1 MEKPSASSELLSHP
15 DKKLSQHL
23 IETAELVKIFL
34 DDLKSTNFPSYFPQ
48 LALVSALA
56 HDMGKATSFFQSY
69 LRESDD
75 KKKQILKNKPE
86 THHSLLSAIIAFYLA
101 ERLSDDILS
110 PFYSYLVVK
119 HHHSDLND
127 IRDDLLSSE
136 IEEQLIILNNQ
147 VKSIDESIFQSLYAE
162 IRCKY
167 PFLPDFTLK
176 DFSQWLPNFPSVIG
190 QLRRR
195 LRKEKLGLDG
205 YLLLNFLYSL
215 LIDADKSE
223 VVLREKGYFFRQNL
237 PYDAVETYK
246 KRQKWE
252 PLEIN
257 LLRESAYGEAV
268 RKDIDLNR
276 RIYLLNL
283 PTGMGKTLISLAVA
297 LRLREKMEKERS
309 IKPRII
315 YCAPFLSIIEQNFVV
330 IRDVLGKDESTI
342 LLKHH
347 HLSDLFYK
355 TREEIAEEE
364 KARILIE
371 GWNSEVIITTF
382 VQLFHTL
389 ISNRNS
395 SLRKFHRLANSIII
409 LDEVQSIPH
418 SYWKLVREVLL
429 YLAEKFNAYILL
441 STATA
446 PLIFERRE
454 TFPLVNSEQY
464 FPKLN
469 RIVLIPNI
477 KEKKTLNE
485 FVNGLSLKKENKYLF
500 IFNTISCA
508 REFCELL
515 MKKMKGKE
523 LTFLSTHIT
532 PKQREERI
540 MGIREGKYR
549 IVVSTQLVEAGV
561 DIDFDVVYRDFAPL
575 DCLIQSAGRCN
586 RNGRKKGVVFVVKLM
601 REDNKRT
608 YASYIYDS
616 VLLDA
621 TERIL
626 RDKEIIEE
634 SQFLNLIEE
643 YYKMTREILSSDK
656 AKELLSALMEGKYCG
671 SDEGPY
677 ICDFKL
683 IEEEMPKVDVFVE
696 IDREAQEIW
705 QRYCEIRE
713 LEDRWE
719 RMREFEKIKA
729 KFYSY
734 LISVPANSQN
744 IPPQVEGFYYINYA
758 DLSRYYDP
766 LYGFKC
772 ESELAIW

>member
-15 DKKLSQHL
+15 DKKLSHHL

-34 DDLKSTNFPSYFPQ
+34 DDIKPTNFPSYLPQ
-48 LALVSALA
+48 LAIISALA

-69 LRESDD
+69 LRESDE

-86 THHSLLSAIIAFYLA
+86 THHSLLSAIITFYLA
-101 ERLSDDILS
+101 EKLLDDIVP
-110 PFYSYLVVK
+110 PFYSYLAVK

-136 IEEQLIILNNQ
+136 IEDQLRILNNQ
-147 VKSIDESIFQSLYAE
+147 LESIDESLFQSLYAE
-162 IRCKY
+162 IRRKH
-167 PFLPDFTLK
+167 PFLPDFALK
-176 DFSQWLPNFPSVIG
+176 DFSQWLPNFPSVIT

-215 LIDADKSE
+215 LIDADKSG
-223 VVLREKGYFFRQNL
+223 VVLQEKGYFIRQNL
-237 PYDAVETYK
+237 SYDAVDAYK
-246 KRQKWE
+246 RRQKWE
-252 PLEIN
+252 ALEIN
-257 LLRESAYGEAV
+257 LLRENAYEEAV
-268 RKDIDLNR
+268 KKEIDLDR
-276 RIYLLNL
+276 HIYLLNL
-283 PTGMGKTLISLAVA
+283 PTGMGKTLTSFAFA
-297 LRLREKMEKERS
+297 LRLREKMEKERG

-315 YCAPFLSIIEQNFVV
+315 YCAPFLSIIEQNFAV
-330 IRDVLGKDESTI
+330 IGEVLRSDESTI

-371 GWNSEVIITTF
+371 GWNSEVIVTTF

-429 YLAEKFNAYILL
+429 YLAEKFDAYILL

-454 TFPLVNSEQY
+454 SLPLVNSEQY

-469 RIVLIPNI
+469 RIALIPDI
-477 KEKKTLNE
+477 KEKKVLSKFLNE
-485 FVNGLSLKKENKYLF
+485 LSIEKGNKYLF

-515 MKKMKGKE
+515 MKKVKRSE

-540 MGIREGKYR
+540 RGIREGKYR

-586 RNGRKKGVVFVVKLM
+586 RNARKRGVVFVVKLV

-616 VLLDA
+616 VLRDA

-626 RDKEIIEE
+626 RDKEMIEE
-634 SQFLNLIEE
+634 SQFLSLIEE
-643 YYKMTREILSSDK
+643 YYKMTREILSTDK
-656 AKELLSALMEGKYCG
+656 AKELLNALIEGKYCG

-696 IDREAQEIW
+696 IDGEAQEIW
-705 QRYCEIRE
+705 QRYCEIKE
-713 LEDRWE
+713 MEDRWE

-729 KFYSY
+729 KFYSF
-734 LISVPANSQN
+734 LISAPANSQN
-744 IPPQVEGFYYINYA
+744 IPPQVEGFYYINRN
-758 DLSRYYDP
+758 DLSRFYDP